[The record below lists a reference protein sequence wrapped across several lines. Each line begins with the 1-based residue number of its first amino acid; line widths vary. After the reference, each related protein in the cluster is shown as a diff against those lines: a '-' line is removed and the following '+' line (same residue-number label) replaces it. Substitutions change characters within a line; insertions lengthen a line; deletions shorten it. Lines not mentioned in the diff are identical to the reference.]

1 MSSLK
6 QTQNFLKLRE
16 KSKKKYDIS
25 VFSLLPREIILQIVT
40 LQKITEKK
48 INYEYW
54 KNLIPSPSIIYD
66 EYEMYFRTTRDRLF
80 GDQFAK
86 KCIGLMKHENLKSMA
101 KSYYFVRDS
110 QWGDDYK
117 VNIVQVQKCRVLN
130 ELNRK
135 RKKNCIRG
143 KK

>member
-1 MSSLK
+1 VCSSDLGK
-6 QTQNFLKLRE
+6 E
-16 KSKKKYDIS
+16 
-25 VFSLLPREIILQIVT
+25 
-40 LQKITEKK
+40 
-48 INYEYW
+48 
-54 KNLIPSPSIIYD
+54 
-66 EYEMYFRTTRDRLF
+66 
-80 GDQFAK
+80 
-86 KCIGLMKHENLKSMA
+86 KCIGWMKHENLKSMA